1 MTGDA
6 RAGFLVLSLS
16 TRFVGCVRAM
26 RARRVDVVGVG
37 DVWEKG
43 KGCSTSESESIRQM
57 HGQSFGLRRRL
68 VDVET
73 SQNAYM
79 ER

>member
-1 MTGDA
+1 
-6 RAGFLVLSLS
+6 
-16 TRFVGCVRAM
+16 M